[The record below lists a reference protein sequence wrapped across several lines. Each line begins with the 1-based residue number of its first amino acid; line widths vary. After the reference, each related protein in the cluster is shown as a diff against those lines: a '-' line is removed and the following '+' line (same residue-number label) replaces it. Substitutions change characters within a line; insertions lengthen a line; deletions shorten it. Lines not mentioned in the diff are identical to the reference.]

1 VFVVAVLGPIVCNQA
16 GWVAAEVG
24 RQPFIVYP
32 NQTVEWDGGKAKVS
46 TSYEGL
52 RTDAGLSNRRVV
64 TGPQVLASILMFG
77 FVYLLLF
84 VVWVYVLNDKI
95 QHGPDDHTAE
105 PKATS
110 AEGLLDA
117 ATANKPAGGDSLTQA
132 RNEAQVVEA
141 N

>member
-1 VFVVAVLGPIVCNQA
+1 
-16 GWVAAEVG
+16 
-24 RQPFIVYP
+24 
-32 NQTVEWDGGKAKVS
+32 
-46 TSYEGL
+46 
-52 RTDAGLSNRRVV
+52 
-64 TGPQVLASILMFG
+64 MFG
-77 FVYLLLF
+77 LVYLLLF

-132 RNEAQVVEA
+132 RNEAQVVEV

>member
-1 VFVVAVLGPIVCNQA
+1 VLGPIVCNQA

-24 RQPFIVYP
+24 RQPFAVYP
-32 NQTVEWDGGKAKVS
+32 KQTVEWDGGKAKVS

-64 TGPQVLASILMFG
+64 TGPHVLGSILMFG

-95 QHGPDDHTAE
+95 QHGPDDSPAAPTT
-105 PKATS
+105 TS

-117 ATANKPAGGDSLTQA
+117 ATANKPAGGESLTQA
-132 RNEAQVVEA
+132 RTEALTTEGR
-141 N
+141 